1 MKTFLLIFLLCATAC
16 ATISFKQTTQ
26 IDQATSASST
36 ALAFASNTG
45 GAGANAFVIV
55 SWSWNSASI
64 ACGSPCIADSQGNS
78 WSCQTTQTN
87 SGFGWSSVVCTAAI
101 SGAGGADTITGKT
114 ASATTERIMY
124 IAEYQGVN
132 GLNGPP
138 CLFSS
143 TAQSCNVTTTLANTF
158 LLGLEFDASSATC
171 GAGFT
176 ARNVSFSNCAIEDQS
191 KTATG
196 TYSISVNSSNQ
207 KMMVGLALAD
217 VTQSGTA
224 KTCTLAMLGAGSC

>member
-1 MKTFLLIFLLCATAC
+1 MRRLLPIFLLLGTAS

-26 IDQATSASST
+26 IDQVTSASST
-36 ALAFASNTG
+36 PLAFASNTG
-45 GAGANAFVIV
+45 AAGANAFLIV

-64 ACGSPCIADSQGNS
+64 ACGSPCIADSQGNT
-78 WSCQTTQTN
+78 WSCQSTQTN
-87 SGFGWSSVVCTAAI
+87 SGFGWSSVICTAVV

-114 ASATTERIMY
+114 ASSTTERILY
-124 IAEYQGVN
+124 IAEYQGVG
-132 GLNGPP
+132 GLNGTP

-158 LLGLEFDASSATC
+158 LVGLEFDASAATC

-176 ARNVSFSNCAIEDQS
+176 ARNVSFGNCAIEDQS
-191 KTATG
+191 TTATG

-217 VTQSGTA
+217 VTQSGA
-224 KTCTLAMLGAGSC
+224 ARTCTLATLGAGSC